1 MLLKQDFINE
11 LFMNVKVFKPTKAD
25 SQIMIYNHSA
35 LRMLLRVSDK
45 VRALPDLHCSL
56 FFSMCSGFVC
66 KVFIHVVNPML
77 SFSKT
82 AHIAA
87 PT

>member
-1 MLLKQDFINE
+1 MLLKQGFINE
-11 LFMNVKVFKPTKAD
+11 HFIKVFKPTKAD
-25 SQIMIYNHSA
+25 SQIMIYNHSV

-66 KVFIHVVNPML
+66 KVFIHVVKPML